1 MRGARPRVGVSS
13 CLLGEEVRFNGGH
26 KRYRFLTDEL
36 GRYVD
41 WVPYCPEME
50 IGLGTPREPIRLT
63 AAGRLVNRGGT
74 ADHTAAMTALPLPA
88 DLDGYV
94 FKAKSPS
101 CGIRAIPRYRA
112 DRQPSDG
119 QPSDGHRGDGQAADH
134 AGRGLYAARVL
145 ARFPLLA
152 AEDEGRLND
161 PGLRQAFVE
170 RIFAAA
176 RLRSLLSG
184 PWSAGDLVAFHARH
198 KLQVLAH
205 DPARYR
211 SAGRVVAAVGTAPR
225 EQTLALY
232 QDIFLAAM
240 ANPASRG
247 RHANALQHAY
257 SRIGRELDRPR
268 RHDLVARIEAY
279 RRGEEPLSVP
289 IALLAHYALGLPWL
303 AEQTYL
309 RPFPPDLRLRHSVSA
324 GAG

>member
-1 MRGARPRVGVSS
+1 MTGVRGRPRVGVSS

-26 KRYRFLTDEL
+26 KRNRFLTDEL
-36 GRYVD
+36 DPHVD

-50 IGLGTPREPIRLT
+50 IGLGAPREPIRLT

-74 ADHTAAMTALPLPA
+74 ADHTAAMAALPLPA

-101 CGIRAIPRYRA
+101 CGIRAIPRYR
-112 DRQPSDG
+112 DDG
-119 QPSDGHRGDGQAADH
+119 QP
-134 AGRGLYAARVL
+134 AGSGPGLYAERVL

-161 PGLRQAFVE
+161 PGLREAFTE

-176 RLRSLLSG
+176 RLRALLSG
-184 PWSAGDLVAFHARH
+184 PAEPRDLVAFHARH
-198 KLQVLAH
+198 ELQMLAH

-211 SAGRVVAAVGTAPR
+211 PAGRVVAEAGRAPR
-225 EQTLALY
+225 EHTAAAYRDL
-232 QDIFLAAM
+232 FLAAM
-240 ANPASRG
+240 AAPATRG

-257 SRIGRELDRPR
+257 SRIGRVLDRPR
-268 RHDLVARIEAY
+268 RADLVARIEAY

-289 IALLAHYALGLPWL
+289 VALLAHYASGGGFPWL

-309 RPFPPDLRLRHSVSA
+309 RPFPPGLGLRHAVSA
-324 GAG
+324 AAG

>member
-1 MRGARPRVGVSS
+1 MAGTSA
-13 CLLGEEVRFNGGH
+13 
-26 KRYRFLTDEL
+26 YRFLTDEL
-36 GRYVD
+36 DRYVD

-50 IGLGTPREPIRLT
+50 IGLGTPREAIRLT
-63 AAGRLVNRGGT
+63 TAGRLVNRGGT
-74 ADHTAAMTALPLPA
+74 ADHTAAMAALPLPA

-101 CGIRAIPRYRA
+101 CGIRAIPRYR
-112 DRQPSDG
+112 DNEQRDNG
-119 QPSDGHRGDGQAADH
+119 RGDEGRAADH

-145 ARFPLLA
+145 GAFPLLA

-161 PGLRQAFVE
+161 PGLREAFVE

-176 RLRSLLSG
+176 RLRSFLAG

-198 KLQVLAH
+198 KLQMLAH

-211 SAGRVVAAVGTAPR
+211 SAGRVVAAAGTAPR
-225 EQTLALY
+225 EQTAVTYRDL
-232 QDIFLAAM
+232 FLAAM
-240 ANPASRG
+240 ASPATRG

-268 RHDLVARIEAY
+268 RHDLVARIDAY